1 MPFLNPGGHDFIGA
15 NLDGW
20 GILQLV
26 FAIGYTLVLLVLCGM
41 LWKQRNHPIIRMRKI
56 PMAIAAVLVLH
67 VYVIIVLIVY
77 PLNAYFSC
85 NAEFWIMSI
94 YLPIGIGLFQAQNQQ
109 LLLISR
115 GQQVLLTKDGYKPLP
130 SGKTR
135 WQYYRNKFIL
145 WCKSSKDQDAFE
157 GYIALGMM
165 VQFLGSL
172 LIYVISRKFS
182 LYGVVSHPTTPGLCR
197 RGWEWAPSIIWQAAW
212 NYIAGPYLLWK
223 IRMIRDIYNWRLQTT
238 LAILAGLPGTP
249 LWLAAVYS
257 DSLNGVSKYWNPA
270 MWFIPGLITMQM
282 ITILSALFQV
292 WHSKKQARE
301 VDGAL
306 KDFAVKKHA
315 GISGP
320 NASIITSSTK
330 TKGSGNTRVPMKAM
344 EDCLTNNGLEYN
356 AFYHFCTTK
365 TFNGENLVFL
375 DKTIKFKLQW
385 RQYFNLLHVN
395 HNTARLSLYRDAVD
409 IYLTLIWDK
418 TATYPINL
426 PSAISRDLNTLFQ
439 SAAAFIAANRPTTPR
454 SGSNVS
460 PWDEPS
466 DPFASVG
473 DHPLRPMLRRSIDKG
488 SATDSATELS
498 SHHEHTNI
506 ALDPSDPLYDFTVPA
521 NFDETCFDAA
531 FASIK
536 HMMWEQPYQDFMKSK
551 RNSASSA

>member
-20 GILQLV
+20 GILQMV
-26 FAIGYTLVLLVLCGM
+26 FAIVYTLVLLVLCAL

-67 VYVIIVLIVY
+67 VYLVIVLIVY
-77 PLNAYFSC
+77 PLNGYFPC

-94 YLPIGIGLFQAQNQQ
+94 YLPIGVGLFQAQNQQ

-115 GQQVLLTKDGYKPLP
+115 GQQVLLTQDVYKPLP

-135 WQYYRNKFIL
+135 WQYYRNKFII
-145 WCKSSKDQDAFE
+145 WCKSSKEQDAFE
-157 GYIALGMM
+157 GFIALGML
-165 VQFLGSL
+165 VQFNA
-172 LIYVISRKFS
+172 
-182 LYGVVSHPTTPGLCR
+182 YGVVSQPTTQALCR

-238 LAILAGLPGTP
+238 LAILASLPGTP
-249 LWLAAVYS
+249 FWLAAVYS
-257 DSLNGVSKYWNPA
+257 NSLNGVSKYWVPP
-270 MWFIPGLITMQM
+270 MWFVPGLITMQM
-282 ITILSALFQV
+282 ITVLSALFQV
-292 WHSKKQARE
+292 WRSQRQAKE

-306 KDFAVKKHA
+306 NEFAIKKHV
-315 GISGP
+315 GIAGP
-320 NASIITSSTK
+320 NASIMTTSTK
-330 TKGSGNTRVPMKAM
+330 TKNSGSSRVPMKAM
-344 EDCLTNNGLEYN
+344 EDCLTSNGLEYN

-375 DKTIKFKLQW
+375 DRAIKFKLEW
-385 RQYFNLLHVN
+385 HRIFNLLNVSPD
-395 HNTARLSLYRDAVD
+395 TTRLSLYRDAVD

-418 TATYPINL
+418 TANYPINI
-426 PSAISRDLNTLFQ
+426 PSNISRDLNTLFQ
-439 SAAAFIAANRPTTPR
+439 SAAAIIAANRPASPR
-454 SGSNVS
+454 LGSNVT
-460 PWDEPS
+460 PWDEPA
-466 DPFASVG
+466 DPFNSVG
-473 DHPLRPMLRRSIDKG
+473 DHPLRPMLRRSLDK
-488 SATDSATELS
+488 SSATEISESELVPQ
-498 SHHEHTNI
+498 
-506 ALDPSDPLYDFTVPA
+506 LDPSDPLYNFSVPA
-521 NFDETCFDAA
+521 HFDDTCFDAA